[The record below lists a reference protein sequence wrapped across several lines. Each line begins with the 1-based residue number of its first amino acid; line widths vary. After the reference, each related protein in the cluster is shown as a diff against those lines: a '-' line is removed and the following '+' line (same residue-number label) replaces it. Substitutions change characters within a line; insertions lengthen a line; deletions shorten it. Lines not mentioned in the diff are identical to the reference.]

1 MSSYGDDIY
10 TDPAGINPDT
20 LAALGPL
27 APMAGV
33 WEGMRGVDV
42 APKAAG
48 PRTQEYYERI
58 ELQPVDPGN
67 NGPQLLYALRYHTW
81 MCKPGESAT
90 YHDQV
95 GYWLWEPATQTV
107 MHSLTIPR
115 GQTVL
120 AAGQASGAQVA
131 YHGADMSRAADIE
144 DMMRYASAEF
154 GRVDIL
160 VNNAGILRDRM
171 FHAMSAEE
179 FDAVVKVHL
188 YGTFYMSR
196 AAAPHFKRLRLAG
209 PRIHH
214 FPPQFSFA
222 DRFEARL
229 VIQQRVHEVEFE

>member
-1 MSSYGDDIY
+1 MSDYPDDIY
-10 TDPAGINPDT
+10 ADPALVNPDT

-27 APMAGV
+27 APLAGV
-33 WEGMRGVDV
+33 WEGTRGVDV

-48 PRTQEYYERI
+48 PRTQEFYERI

-120 AAGQASGAQVA
+120 AVGQA
-131 YHGADMSRAADIE
+131 AADARQFTLRAERGSTAYGICSNPFLEANFRTDSFEITVTVHDDGTWSYDE
-144 DMMRYASAEF
+144 DTVMTIKGQAEPF
-154 GRVDIL
+154 HH
-160 VNNAGILRDRM
+160 RDRN
-171 FHAMSAEE
+171 
-179 FDAVVKVHL
+179 HL
-188 YGTFYMSR
+188 TR
-196 AAAPHFKRLRLAG
+196 VAAPTPNPVAPKG
-209 PRIHH
+209 
-214 FPPQFSFA
+214 
-222 DRFEARL
+222 
-229 VIQQRVHEVEFE
+229 